1 MNSSA
6 QSLHQTQRVTRLRYI
21 LVYLHDCG
29 EILLVLQRFSSACR
43 NISAIQLECRGT
55 TNHLAVILC
64 QLCPAVYLQL

>member
-29 EILLVLQRFSSACR
+29 ESLLVCSVFLVYAETFLLSNSSAVAPQI
-43 NISAIQLECRGT
+43 ISL
-55 TNHLAVILC
+55 
-64 QLCPAVYLQL
+64 